1 MDQPLLQRRGAA
13 PALMAGVI
21 GLGLACWA
29 LLPNEQ
35 VRELMSEQGPFE
47 AGTALAYALTAAMAW
62 VLRDREE
69 PAALF
74 AAIAVV
80 MLAFAMRELDWHKAY
95 TDISMLKSRFW
106 SGPYPLHQKLA
117 SAAVL
122 LPVLASV
129 AYLLRRG
136 LPRVRQGLRSGHPA
150 AVTALTFLITL
161 ALVKPID
168 STVNVLVDGH
178 GWVAPVWLPP
188 LNAAI
193 EESLE
198 LGLGLLTALGLL
210 QHRARRRHS

>member
-1 MDQPLLQRRGAA
+1 MGRPLLQRRWAA
-13 PALMAGVI
+13 PALMAAVI

-29 LLPNEQ
+29 LLPDGQ
-35 VRELMSEQGPFE
+35 VRWLMSEQGPFE

-62 VLRDREE
+62 GLRDREE

-80 MLAFAMRELDWHKAY
+80 MLAFAMRELDWHKAW
-95 TDISMLKSRFW
+95 TDLSMLKSRFW
-106 SGPYPLHQKLA
+106 TGPYPLHQKLA

-129 AYLLRRG
+129 AVLLGQG

-150 AVTALTFLITL
+150 AVTALTFLVTL

-168 STVNVLVDGH
+168 STVNVLVDHH
-178 GWVAPVWLPP
+178 GWVAPLWLGL
-188 LNAAI
+188 LNAAL
-193 EESLE
+193 EEPLE

-210 QHRARRRHS
+210 QHRARRRRS